1 MHSNKSRRLPI
12 ISDLKFILALLL
24 LWVLPGVV
32 SGQSPSTVSP
42 EAMRKLDF
50 LVGEWKGKGWVY
62 SLKEKMHEI
71 SQSIQVKSESGGL
84 LLRIKDAKNY
94 KDSMLSTGLS
104 SVMGIP
110 KCTISYDEQAKL
122 YRWRPDAAKGRGN
135 PFEAKLLE
143 PRTLQ
148 LITHTSDGMARTT
161 IKVTED
167 GEWHETFEL
176 LLSEGWYKAQE
187 TFLKK
192 VK

>member
-1 MHSNKSRRLPI
+1 MRSNKLRQLPVVNI
-12 ISDLKFILALLL
+12 KFLLALSL
-24 LWVLPGVV
+24 LWVLPVVV
-32 SGQSPSTVSP
+32 SGQASLTVSP
-42 EAMRKLDF
+42 EPMRKLDF

-62 SLKEKMHEI
+62 SLKEKKYEI
-71 SQSIQVKSESGGL
+71 SQSIQVKSDSGGS

-94 KDSMLSTGLS
+94 KDSGFSVGLV

-135 PFEAKLLE
+135 PFEVKFLE

-148 LITHTSDGMARTT
+148 LITHTSDGMGRTT

-176 LLSEGWYKAQE
+176 LVSEGWFKFQE